1 MKKIL
6 FLAFFHSWV
15 VFAHDHVEVG
25 RSGPSSAQLALDGP
39 FQQVACF
46 VPRGE
51 FFSGYLP
58 NFPGGWH
65 ASELTFTTEV
75 NALDSADGA
84 NPRMELVSVSG
95 PAGGSFAFWEVG
107 ATSPSWSRVVGWN
120 SGQGNVPGVPVVFNG
135 DTHAHGRA
143 FTMDRPGNYTVT
155 FRAVDAN
162 GIFSVSANHT
172 MVFRAQQPPQLSISI
187 VGVNATLSFT
197 SRDYFVY
204 DLQWCEDLAIGDWKN
219 VEPIEQNT
227 SLDGTGLLI
236 PLADP
241 ISGRAR
247 AFYRL
252 VEY

>member
-1 MKKIL
+1 MKKFL
-6 FLAFFHSWV
+6 FLAFFHSWL

-58 NFPGGWH
+58 KFPGGWH

-135 DTHAHGRA
+135 DEHAHGRA

-187 VGVNATLSFT
+187 VGGNATLSFT
-197 SRDYFVY
+197 SRDNFVY
-204 DLQWCEDLAIGDWKN
+204 DLQRCEDLEGGNWRTIA
-219 VEPIEQNT
+219 T
-227 SLDGTGLLI
+227 RDGTGSLI
-236 PLADP
+236 PMADP
-241 ISGRAR
+241 IGGRAR

-252 VEY
+252 VEYY